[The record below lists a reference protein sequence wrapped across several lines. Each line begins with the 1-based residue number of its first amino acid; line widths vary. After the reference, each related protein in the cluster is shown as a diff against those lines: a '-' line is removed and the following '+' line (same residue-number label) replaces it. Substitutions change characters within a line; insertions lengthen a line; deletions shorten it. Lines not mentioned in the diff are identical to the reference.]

1 MKSER
6 QRQRP
11 RPTRVSI
18 VGGGCAAMAAAF
30 ELTHPRQ
37 RGRFAVTVYQLGWRL
52 GGKGASGR
60 GVADRIEEHGLHL
73 WMGYYENAFRLMR
86 DCYAELGRDPRR
98 CPIADWTQ
106 AFSPAHG
113 NAVADRTPAGAW
125 LPWLI
130 DFPATPGSP
139 GDGADQYRS
148 WSVRDYLVRT
158 AALARTL
165 FRVIQLRTTGSD
177 GESAP
182 EPGAAAPPVLGMV
195 MGRILR
201 YGELLGFQAIVEALR
216 IVEQALA
223 AMSGGADDLLLPFQE
238 AVTRA
243 IRAQIDRC
251 TTADDEVRRLWE
263 VLEVV
268 LTVLRGAIRAGL
280 ATDPRGFDALDDYEW
295 RDWLRENGASDAAL
309 DGAFV
314 RALYDLVFAY
324 EDGDVSRPR
333 IGAGQALRGS
343 MRAFFTYRG
352 AFFWKMHAGMGD
364 IVFAPFY
371 EVLKKRGVRFRFF
384 HRLTNVGI
392 ADDGKRPHVSALE
405 FDVQARTVGGRD
417 YRPLKNVRGLPSWP
431 AEPDYAQL
439 AGGARL
445 RREGRSFE
453 AHADRRRAGKL
464 RLRVKKDFDF
474 VVLAVGLGAIP
485 HLCPEILQRDRR
497 WREMVARV
505 KTVGT
510 QAFQIWMK
518 PKMKD
523 LGWKHGP
530 VSLSGFVEPFDTWA
544 DMSHL
549 APIEGW
555 PEKKMPG
562 AIGYFCSVL
571 PDGHGPDPAAEVR
584 AGAIEFLEREV
595 RHLWPKAVAAGR
607 FKWDLL
613 MEPPSVKKKRRGQ
626 ERFDGQYW
634 RANVDPSDRYV
645 LSLPGSNRFRIS
657 PLDDTYDNLAIAGD
671 WTDSGLNMGCV
682 ESAVM
687 SGRLASHALSQSP
700 PLEEIVGFDHP

>member
-1 MKSER
+1 
-6 QRQRP
+6 
-11 RPTRVSI
+11 
-18 VGGGCAAMAAAF
+18 MAAAF

-60 GVADRIEEHGLHL
+60 GVANRIEEHGLHL

-86 DCYAELGRDPRR
+86 ECYAELGRDPRR
-98 CPIADWTQ
+98 YPIADWTQ
-106 AFSPAHG
+106 AFSPANG
-113 NAVADRTPAGAW
+113 NAVADRTPDGKW

-130 DFPATPGSP
+130 DFPATPGLP
-139 GDGADQYRS
+139 GDGTEQFKS

-165 FRVIQLRTTGSD
+165 FRVIQVRTTGVEDDKDARRPDSD
-177 GESAP
+177 PPAL
-182 EPGAAAPPVLGMV
+182 GAAMS
-195 MGRILR
+195 RILR

-216 IVEQALA
+216 IVEQALG
-223 AMSGGADDLLLPFQE
+223 AMPGGADELLLRFHE
-238 AVTRA
+238 AVTGA
-243 IRAQIDRC
+243 IRAQIERC
-251 TTADDEVRRLWE
+251 VTADDEVRRLWE

-268 LTVLRGAIRAGL
+268 LAVLRGSIRAGL
-280 ATDPRGFDALDDYEW
+280 ATDPRGFDALDDFEW
-295 RDWLRENGASDAAL
+295 REWLRENGASEAAL

-324 EDGDVSRPR
+324 EDGDVTRPR
-333 IGAGQALRGS
+333 IAAGQAMRGS

-384 HRLTNVGI
+384 HRLTNVAI
-392 ADDGKRPHVSALE
+392 ASEGKRAHVRALE
-405 FDVQARTVGGRD
+405 FDVQARIAGGGE
-417 YRPLKNVRGLPSWP
+417 YRPLKKVRGLPSWP
-431 AEPDYAQL
+431 AGPDYAQL
-439 AGGARL
+439 VEGARL
-445 RREGRSFE
+445 RREGRQFE
-453 AHADRRRAGKL
+453 AHADRRRVGRL
-464 RLRVKKDFDF
+464 QLRVKKDFDF

-485 HLCPEILQRDRR
+485 HLCPEILARDRR
-497 WREMVARV
+497 WRQMVERV

-510 QAFQIWMK
+510 QAFQIWLT
-518 PKMKD
+518 PKMTE

-530 VSLSGFVEPFDTWA
+530 LSLSGFVEPFDTWA

-549 APIEGW
+549 GPAETW
-555 PEKKMPG
+555 PRTPG

-571 PDGHGPDPAAEVR
+571 RDDHGPDPADEVR
-584 AGAIEFLEREV
+584 RSAIAFLDREV
-595 RHLWPKAVAAGR
+595 GYLWPRATSRGH
-607 FKWDLL
+607 FKWDAL
-613 MEPPSVKKKRRGQ
+613 MEAPTVKRKRRG
-626 ERFDGQYW
+626 EARFDGQYW

-645 LSLPGSNRFRIS
+645 LSLPGSNRYRIS
-657 PLDDTYDNLAIAGD
+657 PLDDSYDNLSIAGD

-687 SGRLASHALSQSP
+687 SGRLASHALSESP

>member
-1 MKSER
+1 
-6 QRQRP
+6 
-11 RPTRVSI
+11 
-18 VGGGCAAMAAAF
+18 MAAAF

-60 GVADRIEEHGLHL
+60 GIANRIEEHGLHL

-86 DCYAELGRDPRR
+86 ECYTELGRDPRR

-113 NAVADRTPAGAW
+113 NAVADRTPGGEW

-130 DFPATPGSP
+130 DFPPTPGMP
-139 GDGADQYRS
+139 GDQADQYRA
-148 WSVRDYLVRT
+148 WTVRDYLVRT
-158 AALARTL
+158 AGLARTL
-165 FRVIQLRTTGSD
+165 FRVIQLRTTGSAD
-177 GESAP
+177 ETSSGERDVDPPAI
-182 EPGAAAPPVLGMV
+182 GAV
-195 MGRILR
+195 MTRILR
-201 YGELLGFQAIVEALR
+201 YGELLGFQAIIEALR

-223 AMSGGADDLLLPFQE
+223 AMPAGADDLLLPFHE
-238 AVTRA
+238 AVTGA

-251 TTADDEVRRLWE
+251 VTADNEVRRLWE
-263 VLEVV
+263 VLEIV
-268 LTVLRGAIRAGL
+268 LTVLRGAIRSGL
-280 ATDPRGFDALDDYEW
+280 ATDPRGFDALDEYEW
-295 RDWLRENGASDAAL
+295 RDWLRDNGASDTAL

-333 IGAGQALRGS
+333 IAAGQALRGS

-352 AFFWKMHAGMGD
+352 AFFWKMNAGMGD

-392 ADDGKRPHVSALE
+392 ASEGDRSYVKALD
-405 FDVQARTVGGRD
+405 FDVQARVAGGGE
-417 YRPLKNVRGLPSWP
+417 YRPLKKVRGLPSWP
-431 AEPDYAQL
+431 ADPDYAQL
-439 AGGARL
+439 VDGARL
-445 RREGRSFE
+445 RRERRLFE
-453 AHADRRRAGKL
+453 AHADQRRVGKL
-464 RLRVKKDFDF
+464 SLRVEKDFDF

-485 HLCPEILQRDRR
+485 HLCPEILEKDRR

-518 PKMKD
+518 PTMRE
-523 LGWKHGP
+523 LGWKQGP

-549 APIEGW
+549 APVETW
-555 PEKKMPG
+555 PKAPG
-562 AIGYFCSVL
+562 AIAYFCSVL
-571 PDGHGPDPAAEVR
+571 PEGHGPDPAEEVR
-584 AGAIEFLEREV
+584 QSAIDFLEREV
-595 RHLWPKAVAAGR
+595 GHLWPRAKVGGR
-607 FKWDLL
+607 FKWEAL
-613 MEPPSVKKKRRGQ
+613 MEPPGVTKKRRG
-626 ERFDGQYW
+626 EARFGGQYW

-645 LSLPGSNRFRIS
+645 LSLPGSSRFRIS
-657 PLDDTYDNLAIAGD
+657 PLDDSYDNLAVAGD

-687 SGRLASHALSQSP
+687 SGRLASHALSESP

>member
-1 MKSER
+1 MKR
-6 QRQRP
+6 ARP
-11 RPTRVSI
+11 MRVAI

-30 ELTHPRQ
+30 ELTRPQQ
-37 RGRFAVTVYQLGWRL
+37 RGRFAVTIYQLGWRL

-60 GVADRIEEHGLHL
+60 GTANRVEEHGLHL

-86 DCYAELGRDPRR
+86 ECYAELGRDPRR
-98 CPIADWTQ
+98 CPIAGWTQ
-106 AFSPAHG
+106 AFSPANG
-113 NAVADRTPAGAW
+113 NAVADRAPDQRW

-130 DFPATPGSP
+130 NFPATPGLP
-139 GDGADQYRS
+139 GDRAEHYRS
-148 WSVRDYLVRT
+148 WTVKDYLVRT
-158 AALARTL
+158 ARLARTL
-165 FRVIQLRTTGSD
+165 FETIQLRTTGVD
-177 GESAP
+177 ERQAGEEGVAD
-182 EPGAAAPPVLGMV
+182 PPVLVAV
-195 MGRILR
+195 MTRVLR

-223 AMSGGADDLLLPFQE
+223 VVPGGADDLLLRFHD
-238 AVTRA
+238 AVMTAVRT
-243 IRAQIDRC
+243 QIERC
-251 TTADDEVRRLWE
+251 VTADDEVRRLWE

-295 RDWLRENGASDAAL
+295 RDWLRENGASEAAL
-309 DGAFV
+309 DGAFL

-333 IGAGQALRGS
+333 IAAGQAMRGS
-343 MRAFFTYRG
+343 LRAFFTYRG

-371 EVLKKRGVRFRFF
+371 EVLKARGVRFRFF

-392 ADDGKRPHVSALE
+392 AAEGDRPHVSALE
-405 FDVQARTVGGRD
+405 FDVQARIAGAGE
-417 YRPLKNVRGLPSWP
+417 YRPLKRVRGLPSWP

-439 AGGARL
+439 VDGAGL
-445 RREGRSFE
+445 RHEGRRFE
-453 AHADRRRAGKL
+453 AHSDRGRAGQL
-464 RLRVKKDFDF
+464 RLRVNKDFDF
-474 VVLAVGLGAIP
+474 VVLAIGLGAVP
-485 HLCPEILQRDRR
+485 HVCQEILARDRR
-497 WREMVARV
+497 WREMVSRV

-518 PKMKD
+518 PKMSD
-523 LGWKHGP
+523 LGWRSGP

-549 APIEGW
+549 AAVEGW
-555 PEKKMPG
+555 PRPPG
-562 AIGYFCSVL
+562 SIAYFCSVL
-571 PDGHGPDPAAEVR
+571 ADGDSPDPAGDVRRNAVAFLNSEV
-584 AGAIEFLEREV
+584 G
-595 RHLWPKAVAAGR
+595 HLWPKARVAGG
-607 FKWDLL
+607 FKWDALL
-613 MEPPSVKKKRRGQ
+613 EPPAIKKKRRG
-626 ERFDGQYW
+626 EARFDGQYW

-645 LSLPGSNRFRIS
+645 LSLPGTSRFRIS
-657 PLDDTYDNLAIAGD
+657 PLDDSYDNLAVAGD

-682 ESAVM
+682 EAAVM